1 MASTENLHLSALL
14 SAMKTHVGDY
24 EFSHS
29 FRPPVA
35 RRSRRKTVSAI
46 LRAAYR
52 KHLHDRETALALR
65 HCLR

>member
-1 MASTENLHLSALL
+1 
-14 SAMKTHVGDY
+14 MKTHVGDY